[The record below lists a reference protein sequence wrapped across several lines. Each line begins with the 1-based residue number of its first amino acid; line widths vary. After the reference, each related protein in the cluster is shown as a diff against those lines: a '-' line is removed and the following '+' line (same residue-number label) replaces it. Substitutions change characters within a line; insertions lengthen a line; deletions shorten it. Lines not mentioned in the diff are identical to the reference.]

1 MKVLDLKLG
10 KVYLRRLLKEKAGM
24 RYKRTREERRRKNPE
39 LHMLKLRLAS
49 LVILRSSEEKKVIW
63 NMDESTF

>member
-24 RYKRTREERRRKNPE
+24 RYKRTREERRRKNPG
-39 LHMLKLRLAS
+39 LHM
-49 LVILRSSEEKKVIW
+49 
-63 NMDESTF
+63 